1 MRKKGREEER
11 YYTKGRERRKESKV
25 NEERRKEEV
34 ARYRQELR

>member
-1 MRKKGREEER
+1 MREKGREEER
-11 YYTKGRERRKESKV
+11 YYTKGRERRKEAKV